1 MVPWD
6 PLGYLGS
13 LSQKG
18 PPEIFLKWVL
28 FNLSNPLRH
37 PAPLVDPLLTKNLD
51 TAGPW
56 CEVYFFSF
64 SGCWRSRQNSAFV
77 APLLHGHPGPNIC
90 GGLRGPGPDRRGP
103 ARASPNHQRQRN
115 AGSNYSRI
123 RKQARLARRYY
134 CLNNSGTYLLKC
146 LAILSMFPPH

>member
-1 MVPWD
+1 MRKFLKKIFCSHGT

-56 CEVYFFSF
+56 CGGPRPPTAFFSTF
-64 SGCWRSRQNSAFV
+64 EANKHSSNNLRYECKSLKNKDKEIFQKIINVRMSKKLFWSRLRVPSA
-77 APLLHGHPGPNIC
+77 
-90 GGLRGPGPDRRGP
+90 
-103 ARASPNHQRQRN
+103 
-115 AGSNYSRI
+115 
-123 RKQARLARRYY
+123 
-134 CLNNSGTYLLKC
+134 
-146 LAILSMFPPH
+146 